1 MQDVILREGCNCFIK
16 KCLETVTYGIME
28 KTNLAE
34 KYLSQFSI
42 NNPAHRAA
50 VQRFLKDETH
60 FVLPTVSRQC
70 RADFVRLYAVLYSQR
85 SEDEKPKIVEA
96 IEMLTQG
103 LSESID
109 LLRNVK
115 SATAQQLFAIGVWT
129 GDFELI
135 ISAMGGGKSLKFKDQ
150 LVIPADMWRQE
161 ELAKLRNQY
170 NFGCE
175 LPNGALCALVLTALW
190 CGDEEIRKNVNG
202 VIENAANLF
211 MVKCEPDYDEVARI
225 LKVEGCPYSVK
236 DYTQSIRSGAD
247 LYKRMN
253 DCKNGYFELNTCG
266 NNPINTFGMST
277 ANAVRFPDMA
287 GGRSTMAVR
296 INYET
301 VNKNDRMMA
310 LRCAYAQYGT
320 FHSIKVWGT
329 NLTDCNY
336 DRFNALNLFYGHDE
350 ILKNPDRKNSVLFQ
364 ELGNEKNT
372 KTVFKHLDALYNRI
386 SAWEFEKTYLTALY
400 TIVTDRIC
408 YSEILDEL
416 SDEFFGESTVKV
428 ADFSDEEVQRLY
440 ASLDSKDKEIEK
452 LNSQI
457 KGLEEKLD
465 SARQAE
471 TQVSRKNSI
480 IADLRKE
487 VAELRRQLA
496 NERGPST
503 LDNESAVSLDSDIA
517 DEISGGMP
525 YEQVHEE
532 LLDLCQQYKVVM
544 VDGHENFHRR
554 LAEVQPN
561 IKMIPG
567 DHFKQNE
574 GAVSTADFVLCKSQ
588 AYGSHSI
595 MEKAQSL
602 IRERKDGKTHFI
614 YLSKITN
621 IEQSEREIY
630 DAIISCL
637 SGGMSNAG

>member
-1 MQDVILREGCNCFIK
+1 MQEVILRDGCNCFIK

-103 LSESID
+103 FSESID

-170 NFGCE
+170 NFGYE

-266 NNPINTFGMST
+266 NNPINAFGMST

-372 KTVFKHLDALYNRI
+372 KTVFRHLDALYSRI

-440 ASLDSKDKEIEK
+440 ASLGSKDKEIEK

-496 NERGPST
+496 NEREPST